1 MNQSRRINNRYNELT
16 DLEYQFYEEKAIELC
31 AREIGAT
38 TLNENQLKIF
48 QALREVYIKAVMKE
62 EILNTEL
69 SKNNLFS
76 GITIEH
82 RKDVELYSKKEEE
95 KDMLWYEIVLN

>member
-1 MNQSRRINNRYNELT
+1 
-16 DLEYQFYEEKAIELC
+16 
-31 AREIGAT
+31 
-38 TLNENQLKIF
+38 
-48 QALREVYIKAVMKE
+48 MKE